1 MQVTELKKKGLEREF
16 KVTVPSKDITDKLN
30 GSLLQISKD
39 VEIEGF
45 RKGKAPLN
53 IVKQRFGQNALNQ
66 TLDELIKSTTNEVIK
81 KKNLRLAIKP
91 KVDVKNFGEKKGLEY
106 IMTLELI
113 PDIKVEDIKKIKLTK
128 FISKID
134 EDDFKKTLE
143 TFSKTQQNFE
153 KKDGKKIENGD
164 GVLLNLRPTYNNE
177 IVKEALIENKMT
189 VVGEKMIISE
199 IEQKI
204 LGTKAGDKLDFI
216 CKFPLNFPDK
226 DIAKKD
232 VRVEIDILEVRVPQK
247 KVLDDNFAK
256 SMGAIDLNDF
266 KEKVRKQM
274 QGELDN
280 TSKMIMKKD
289 LIEQLD
295 KIHKINL
302 PQGMV
307 KYEFDIIWN
316 KFNDDKTKG
325 IIDETDK
332 NRKEEDLKK
341 EYRSIAERRV
351 KVGLILAKIGEEQK
365 ISVSED
371 DLKKEIE
378 QEILRQPDA
387 KEQII
392 KFYSE
397 NSQALASLKAP
408 IFEQKIVEYIF
419 HSINVDN
426 FDFFYTSLP
435 KPIFIYIRS
444 SIKCI
449 FRT

>member
-91 KVDVKNFGEKKGLEY
+91 KVDVKNFGEEKGLEY

-216 CKFPLNFPDK
+216 CKFPVNFPDK
-226 DIAKKD
+226 DIAEKD

-266 KEKVRKQM
+266 KEKIRKQM
-274 QGELDN
+274 QGELDGV
-280 TSKMIMKKD
+280 SKMIMKKD

-295 KIHKINL
+295 KTHKINL

-351 KVGLILAKIGEEQK
+351 KVGLILAKIGEDQK

-408 IFEQKIVEYIF
+408 IFEQKIVEYILE
-419 HSINVDN
+419 N
-426 FDFFYTSLP
+426 
-435 KPIFIYIRS
+435 
-444 SIKCI
+444 IKI
-449 FRT
+449 ENKEISKKELLKK

>member
-66 TLDELIKSTTNEVIK
+66 TLDELIKSTSNEVIK

-91 KVDVKNFGEKKGLEY
+91 KVDVKNFGEEKGLEY

-199 IEQKI
+199 IEKKI

-216 CKFPLNFPDK
+216 CKFPVNFPDK
-226 DIAKKD
+226 DIAEKD
-232 VRVEIDILEVRVPQK
+232 VSVEIDILEVRVPQK

-408 IFEQKIVEYIF
+408 IFEQKIVEYILE
-419 HSINVDN
+419 N
-426 FDFFYTSLP
+426 
-435 KPIFIYIRS
+435 
-444 SIKCI
+444 IKI
-449 FRT
+449 ENKEISKKELLKK

>member
-216 CKFPLNFPDK
+216 CKFPVNFPDK
-226 DIAKKD
+226 DIAEKD

-316 KFNDDKTKG
+316 KFNDDKKKG

-351 KVGLILAKIGEEQK
+351 KVGLILAKIGEDQK

-371 DLKKEIE
+371 DLKKAIE

-408 IFEQKIVEYIF
+408 IFEQK
-419 HSINVDN
+419 
-426 FDFFYTSLP
+426 
-435 KPIFIYIRS
+435 
-444 SIKCI
+444 
-449 FRT
+449 

>member
-91 KVDVKNFGEKKGLEY
+91 KVDVKNFGEEKGLEY

-128 FISKID
+128 FISKIN

-216 CKFPLNFPDK
+216 CKFPVNFPDK
-226 DIAKKD
+226 DIAEKD

-266 KEKVRKQM
+266 KEKIRKQM
-274 QGELDN
+274 QGELDGV
-280 TSKMIMKKD
+280 SKMIMKKD

-295 KIHKINL
+295 KIHKISL

-351 KVGLILAKIGEEQK
+351 KVGLILAKIGEDQK

-408 IFEQKIVEYIF
+408 IFEQKIVEYILE
-419 HSINVDN
+419 N
-426 FDFFYTSLP
+426 
-435 KPIFIYIRS
+435 
-444 SIKCI
+444 IKI
-449 FRT
+449 ENKEISKKELLKK

>member
-16 KVTVPSKDITDKLN
+16 KVTVPSKDVTDKLN

-45 RKGKAPLN
+45 RKGKVPLN

-66 TLDELIKSTTNEVIK
+66 TLDELIKSTSNEVIK
-81 KKNLRLAIKP
+81 EKKLRLAIKP
-91 KVDVKNFGEKKGLEY
+91 KVDVKNFGEEKGLEY
-106 IMTLELI
+106 IMTLEII
-113 PDIKVEDIKKIKLTK
+113 PDFKVEDIKKIKLIK

-153 KKDGKKIENGD
+153 KKDGKKVENGD
-164 GVLLNLRPTYNNE
+164 GVLLNLKPTYNNE
-177 IVKEALIENKMT
+177 IVKDALIENKMT

-216 CKFPLNFPDK
+216 CKFPVNFPDK
-226 DIAKKD
+226 DIAEKD
-232 VRVEIDILEVRVPQK
+232 VRVEIDILEVRIPQK

-280 TSKMIMKKD
+280 VSKMIVKKD

-351 KVGLILAKIGEEQK
+351 KVGLILAKIGEDQK

-371 DLKKEIE
+371 DLKKAIE

-408 IFEQKIVEYIF
+408 IFEQKVVEYILE
-419 HSINVDN
+419 N
-426 FDFFYTSLP
+426 
-435 KPIFIYIRS
+435 
-444 SIKCI
+444 IKI
-449 FRT
+449 ENKEISKKELLKK

>member
-39 VEIEGF
+39 VEIKGF
-45 RKGKAPLN
+45 RKGTAPLN

-91 KVDVKNFGEKKGLEY
+91 KVDVKNFGEEKGLEY

-216 CKFPLNFPDK
+216 CKFPVNFPDK
-226 DIAKKD
+226 DIAEKD

-266 KEKVRKQM
+266 KEKIRKQM
-274 QGELDN
+274 QGELDGV
-280 TSKMIMKKD
+280 SKMIMKKD

-295 KIHKINL
+295 KTHKINL

-351 KVGLILAKIGEEQK
+351 KVGLILAKIGEDQK

-408 IFEQKIVEYIF
+408 IFEQKIVEYILE
-419 HSINVDN
+419 N
-426 FDFFYTSLP
+426 
-435 KPIFIYIRS
+435 
-444 SIKCI
+444 IKI
-449 FRT
+449 ENKEISKKELLKK

>member
-91 KVDVKNFGEKKGLEY
+91 KVDVKNFGEEKGLEY

-216 CKFPLNFPDK
+216 CKFPVNFPDK
-226 DIAKKD
+226 DIAEKD

-266 KEKVRKQM
+266 KEKIRKQM
-274 QGELDN
+274 QGELDGV
-280 TSKMIMKKD
+280 SKMIMKKD

-351 KVGLILAKIGEEQK
+351 KVGLILAKIGEDQK

-408 IFEQKIVEYIF
+408 IFEQKIVEYILE
-419 HSINVDN
+419 N
-426 FDFFYTSLP
+426 
-435 KPIFIYIRS
+435 
-444 SIKCI
+444 IKI
-449 FRT
+449 ENKEISKKELLKK

>member
-16 KVTVPSKDITDKLN
+16 KVTVPPKDITDKLN

-39 VEIEGF
+39 VEIKGF

-91 KVDVKNFGEKKGLEY
+91 KVDVKNFGEEKGLEY

-113 PDIKVEDIKKIKLTK
+113 PNIKVEDIKKIKLTK

-216 CKFPLNFPDK
+216 CKFPVNFPDK
-226 DIAKKD
+226 DIAEKD

-266 KEKVRKQM
+266 KEKIRKQM
-274 QGELDN
+274 QGELDGI
-280 TSKMIMKKD
+280 SKMIMKKD

-295 KIHKINL
+295 KTHKINL

-351 KVGLILAKIGEEQK
+351 KVGLILAKIGEDQK

-408 IFEQKIVEYIF
+408 IFEQKIVEYILE
-419 HSINVDN
+419 N
-426 FDFFYTSLP
+426 
-435 KPIFIYIRS
+435 
-444 SIKCI
+444 IKI
-449 FRT
+449 ENKEISKKELLKK